1 MEKKIV
7 GYIPNLLF
15 KFYLHLKDR
24 FDPKPPISYEEKTSV
39 DICLNLISRKDSKLT
54 YAPKSHKRFIKN
66 DMNDMFIVVEN
77 RTVNLNNHV
86 YSYTVYIEDVELY
99 NTLIDSFDIELEKRR
114 EDLENEIKN
123 NIQHSLNNILNKL
136 N

>member
-1 MEKKIV
+1 
-7 GYIPNLLF
+7 
-15 KFYLHLKDR
+15 
-24 FDPKPPISYEEKTSV
+24 
-39 DICLNLISRKDSKLT
+39 LT

-77 RTVNLNNHV
+77 RTVNLINHV

>member
-1 MEKKIV
+1 
-7 GYIPNLLF
+7 
-15 KFYLHLKDR
+15 
-24 FDPKPPISYEEKTSV
+24 
-39 DICLNLISRKDSKLT
+39 
-54 YAPKSHKRFIKN
+54 
-66 DMNDMFIVVEN
+66 MNDMFIVVEN
-77 RTVNLNNHV
+77 RTVNLINHV